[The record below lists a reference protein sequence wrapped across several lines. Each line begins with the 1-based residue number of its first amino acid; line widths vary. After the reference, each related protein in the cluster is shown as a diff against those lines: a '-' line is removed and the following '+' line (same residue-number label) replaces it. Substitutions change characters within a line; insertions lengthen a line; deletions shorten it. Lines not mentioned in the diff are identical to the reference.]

1 MKIKLTHPNAKV
13 PTYGTPCSA
22 CFDLYAVEDAVIPPG
37 EQAAIPTGLRVEIPA
52 DKMMKIYS
60 RSGHGFR
67 NGVRLANGTGIIDC
81 DYREELMVLL
91 RNDGK
96 APFYIKAGNRIAQ
109 ARLEVNEMTEFEVV
123 DELSNTERNGGLG
136 STGA

>member
-1 MKIKLTHPNAKV
+1 MKIKLIHPNAKI

-22 CFDLYAVEDAVIPPG
+22 CFDLYAVEDDVIQVG
-37 EQAAIPTGLRVEIPA
+37 ETAAIPTGLRLEIP
-52 DKMMKIYS
+52 DGKMMKVYS
-60 RSGHGFR
+60 RSGHAFR
-67 NGVRLANGTGIIDC
+67 NGIHLANGTGIIDC

-109 ARLEVNEMTEFEVV
+109 ARLEANHITEFEVV
-123 DELSNTERNGGLG
+123 ESLSTTDRHGGLG